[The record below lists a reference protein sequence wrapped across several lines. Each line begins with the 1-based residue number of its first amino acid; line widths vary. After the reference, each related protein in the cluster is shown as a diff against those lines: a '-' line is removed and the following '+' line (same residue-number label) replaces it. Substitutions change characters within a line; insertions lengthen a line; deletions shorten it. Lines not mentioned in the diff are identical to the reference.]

1 MIFFLRII
9 IFSFFIILG
18 FRISVRSIKGRA
30 FTSLIYGFVLVFY
43 TFLIRVRFI
52 VDVSADDYGHA
63 ITTQRSTFQQI
74 LNTVRAIFD
83 MDSSGH
89 LAGVYWQ
96 AFILNSYLFIPLG
109 FLVYLW
115 LLCGD
120 SSVLGSTVGRDVNA
134 ADPLATSK
142 RRTYLAKAALK
153 TEIICM
159 VTSLVIEVTQEI
171 TKLGMFDITERPE
184 GIAAGTLKLVGTSE
198 EVIYN
203 EFTKLLDDKAAYDQM
218 AHAANPYGDGHA
230 SERIADILEYGEMRH

>member
-18 FRISVRSIKGRA
+18 FRFSVRSIKGRA

-43 TFLIRVRFI
+43 TFLIRVR
-52 VDVSADDYGHA
+52 
-63 ITTQRSTFQQI
+63 
-74 LNTVRAIFD
+74 
-83 MDSSGH
+83 
-89 LAGVYWQ
+89 
-96 AFILNSYLFIPLG
+96 
-109 FLVYLW
+109 
-115 LLCGD
+115 
-120 SSVLGSTVGRDVNA
+120 
-134 ADPLATSK
+134 
-142 RRTYLAKAALK
+142 
-153 TEIICM
+153 
-159 VTSLVIEVTQEI
+159 
-171 TKLGMFDITERPE
+171 ITERPE